1 MHSIRQNRKGLKW
14 NGQKDKCQGGLI
26 MPLYDFKN
34 IKTGEVETKMMTISA
49 MEEYVKDPNIVQV
62 LSAPTLVSGIGGTL
76 SRAGDGWK
84 EVQDK
89 IKSGLPPRIRDN
101 IKTK

>member
-1 MHSIRQNRKGLKW
+1 
-14 NGQKDKCQGGLI
+14 

-34 IKTGEVETKMMTISA
+34 LTSGEVYTKMMSIA
-49 MEEYVKDPNIVQV
+49 DMEEYVKDENVQQV
-62 LSAPTLVSGIGGTL
+62 LSAPKLISSAKGTL
-76 SRAGDGWK
+76 RTAGDGWK

-89 IKSGLPPRIRDN
+89 IKSGLPPRLRDN

>member
-1 MHSIRQNRKGLKW
+1 
-14 NGQKDKCQGGLI
+14 

-34 IKTGEVETKMMTISA
+34 LKTGEVETKMMSIA
-49 MEEYVKDPNIVQV
+49 DMEEHVKDKNIQQVMYAPNLI
-62 LSAPTLVSGIGGTL
+62 SGAKSTLQT
-76 SRAGDGWK
+76 AGDGWK

-89 IKSGLPPRIRDN
+89 IKKGLPPRLRDN

>member
-1 MHSIRQNRKGLKW
+1 
-14 NGQKDKCQGGLI
+14 

-34 IKTGEVETKMMTISA
+34 KETDEYEEHMVKISEYDDFLKDNPHLERA
-49 MEEYVKDPNIVQV
+49 YVKAPA
-62 LSAPTLVSGIGGTL
+62 LSADGGRDAL

-89 IKSGLPPRIRDN
+89 IRSGMPPKDRHLIQ
-101 IKTK
+101 TK

>member
-1 MHSIRQNRKGLKW
+1 
-14 NGQKDKCQGGLI
+14 

-34 IKTGEVETKMMTISA
+34 LKTGEVETKMMSIAS
-49 MEEYVKDPNIVQV
+49 MEEYTKDPNIVQV
-62 LSAPTLVSGIGGTL
+62 LAAPKLVSGVGGTL
-76 SRAGDGWK
+76 SRTDDGWK

-89 IKSGLPPRIRDN
+89 IKSGLPPRLRDN

>member
-1 MHSIRQNRKGLKW
+1 
-14 NGQKDKCQGGLI
+14 

-34 IKTGEVETKMMTISA
+34 LKTGEVETKMMSIA
-49 MEEYVKDPNIVQV
+49 DMQEYVKDKNIQQV
-62 LSAPTLVSGIGGTL
+62 MSAPNLISGAKSTLQT
-76 SRAGDGWK
+76 AGDGWK

-89 IKSGLPPRIRDN
+89 IKKGLPPRLRDN